1 MNTLEETNTQLR
13 EKMLSLKDRLKE
25 VQRSADQSRSR
36 QSTESRPTTDHL
48 PQQDIESHASIE
60 NHTRRETSTKFISF
74 ENEHHQF
81 YKFSNSSIFT
91 DEGES
96 T

>member
-1 MNTLEETNTQLR
+1 MNILEETNIQLQ
-13 EKMLSLKDRLKE
+13 ETMLKLKE
-25 VQRSADQSRSR
+25 KQRSADQLRSR

-48 PQQDIESHASIE
+48 SQQDIELHASTE

-74 ENEHHQF
+74 ENEHHRF
-81 YKFSNSSIFT
+81 YKFSNSFIFT
-91 DEGES
+91 DEDEL